1 MAADEKTEQATP
13 KKRRDERKK
22 GNIFLSKDVV
32 VVASLLGTFF
42 SLKLLFPGMYEA
54 ISTFLI
60 RYMNYASTKTEVTAE
75 FVSDMTREMIITFVR
90 VCVPLLMI
98 AVLLAIV
105 ATTAQTKLLF
115 STDALKPKFSRLS
128 PLQGFKRLFSSK
140 SLVEVLKGIIK
151 ISILIWIMY
160 DFFIGQL
167 INFERTLKLDLI
179 SSTAFVLDCVMK
191 LVMKVSIAFVAISAF
206 DYFYQWWDYEK
217 QLKMSKQE
225 VKEEYKQTE
234 GNPQIKGKIKE
245 LQRRMAMSRMMQS
258 VPTADVVLRNPS
270 HFAVALKYDGE
281 KDAAPIVVAKG
292 QDEVAFRIIKI
303 AEENGVQVVEN
314 KPVARALYAMTKVSG
329 MIPEEFYGTVA
340 EILVYVYKLEGKDL
354 MGKKK

>member
-75 FVSDMTREMIITFVR
+75 FVSDMTIEMIVTFVR

-105 ATTAQTKLLF
+105 ATAAQTKLLF

-292 QDEVAFRIIKI
+292 QDEIAFRIIKI

>member
-292 QDEVAFRIIKI
+292 QDEIAFKIIQI

>member
-54 ISTFLI
+54 ISTFLVK
-60 RYMNYASTKTEVTAE
+60 YMNYASTKTEVTAE
-75 FVSDMTREMIITFVR
+75 FVSDMTIEMIVTFVR

-105 ATTAQTKLLF
+105 ATAAQTKLLF

>member
-1 MAADEKTEQATP
+1 LAADEKTEQATP

-54 ISTFLI
+54 ISTFLVK
-60 RYMNYASTKTEVTAE
+60 YMNYASTKTEVTAE

-105 ATTAQTKLLF
+105 ATAAQTKLLF

>member
-54 ISTFLI
+54 ISTFLVK
-60 RYMNYASTKTEVTAE
+60 YMNYASTKTEVTAE
-75 FVSDMTREMIITFVR
+75 FVSDMTIEMIVTFVR

-105 ATTAQTKLLF
+105 ATAAQTKLLF

-292 QDEVAFRIIKI
+292 QDEIAFKIIQI

>member
-32 VVASLLGTFF
+32 VVVSLLGTFF
-42 SLKLLFPGMYEA
+42 SLKLLFPSMYEA
-54 ISTFLI
+54 LSTFLL
-60 RYMNYASTKTEVTAE
+60 RYMSYAYSKTEVTAE
-75 FVSDMTREMIITFVR
+75 FISDMTIEMIITFVR

-98 AVLLAIV
+98 AVLLAVI
-105 ATTAQTKLLF
+105 ATAAQTKLLF

-128 PLQGFKRLFSSK
+128 PLQGFKKMFSSK
-140 SLVEVLKGIIK
+140 SIVEVVKGIIK
-151 ISILIWIMY
+151 ISILIYIIY
-160 DFFIGQL
+160 DFFMGQL
-167 INFERTLKLDLI
+167 INFEKTLKLDLI
-179 SSTAFVLDCVMK
+179 SSSAYILDCVIK
-191 LVMKVSIAFVAISAF
+191 LVMKVSIAFVVISAF
-206 DYFYQWWDYEK
+206 DYLYQWWDYER

-258 VPTADVVLRNPS
+258 VPDADVVLRNPT

-281 KDAAPIVVAKG
+281 KDIAPIVVAKG
-292 QDEVAFRIIKI
+292 QDEIALRIVKI

-314 KPVARALYAMTKVSG
+314 KPIARALYAMTQVSG
-329 MIPEEFYGTVA
+329 TIPEEFYGTIA
-340 EILVYVYKLEGKDL
+340 EILVYVYKLDGKDL
-354 MGKKK
+354 TGKKK

>member
-75 FVSDMTREMIITFVR
+75 FVSDMTIEMIVTFVR

-105 ATTAQTKLLF
+105 ATAAQTKLLF

-292 QDEVAFRIIKI
+292 QDEIAFKIIKI

>member
-1 MAADEKTEQATP
+1 LAADEKTEQATP

-54 ISTFLI
+54 ISTFLVK
-60 RYMNYASTKTEVTAE
+60 YMNYASTKTEVTAE
-75 FVSDMTREMIITFVR
+75 FVSDMTIEMIVTFVR

-105 ATTAQTKLLF
+105 ATAAQTKLLF

-179 SSTAFVLDCVMK
+179 SSSAYILDCVIK
-191 LVMKVSIAFVAISAF
+191 LVMKVSIAFVVI
-206 DYFYQWWDYEK
+206 
-217 QLKMSKQE
+217 
-225 VKEEYKQTE
+225 
-234 GNPQIKGKIKE
+234 
-245 LQRRMAMSRMMQS
+245 MA
-258 VPTADVVLRNPS
+258 
-270 HFAVALKYDGE
+270 
-281 KDAAPIVVAKG
+281 
-292 QDEVAFRIIKI
+292 
-303 AEENGVQVVEN
+303 
-314 KPVARALYAMTKVSG
+314 
-329 MIPEEFYGTVA
+329 
-340 EILVYVYKLEGKDL
+340 
-354 MGKKK
+354 

>member
-1 MAADEKTEQATP
+1 
-13 KKRRDERKK
+13 
-22 GNIFLSKDVV
+22 
-32 VVASLLGTFF
+32 
-42 SLKLLFPGMYEA
+42 
-54 ISTFLI
+54 
-60 RYMNYASTKTEVTAE
+60 
-75 FVSDMTREMIITFVR
+75 
-90 VCVPLLMI
+90 
-98 AVLLAIV
+98 
-105 ATTAQTKLLF
+105 
-115 STDALKPKFSRLS
+115 
-128 PLQGFKRLFSSK
+128 
-140 SLVEVLKGIIK
+140 
-151 ISILIWIMY
+151 MY

-292 QDEVAFRIIKI
+292 QDEIAFKIIQI

>member
-54 ISTFLI
+54 ISTFLVK
-60 RYMNYASTKTEVTAE
+60 YMNYASTKTEVTAE

-105 ATTAQTKLLF
+105 ATAAQTKLLF

-292 QDEVAFRIIKI
+292 QDEIAFKIIQI

>member
-128 PLQGFKRLFSSK
+128 PLQGFKKLFSSK

-292 QDEVAFRIIKI
+292 QDEIAFKIIKI

>member
-54 ISTFLI
+54 ISTFLVK
-60 RYMNYASTKTEVTAE
+60 YMNYASTKTEVTAE

-105 ATTAQTKLLF
+105 ATAAQTKLLF

-281 KDAAPIVVAKG
+281 KDVAPIVVAKG

>member
-54 ISTFLI
+54 ISTFLVK
-60 RYMNYASTKTEVTAE
+60 YMNYASTKTEVTAE

-105 ATTAQTKLLF
+105 ATAAQTKLLF

-314 KPVARALYAMTKVSG
+314 KPDRKSTRLNSSHR
-329 MIPEEFYGTVA
+329 
-340 EILVYVYKLEGKDL
+340 
-354 MGKKK
+354 

>member
-32 VVASLLGTFF
+32 VVSSLLGTFF
-42 SLKLLFPGMYEA
+42 CLKLLFPGMYVA
-54 ISTFLI
+54 LRTFLL
-60 RYMNYASTKTEVTAE
+60 RYMNYAAVKTEVTEE
-75 FVSDMTREMIITFVR
+75 FVSDMTIEMIITFVR

-105 ATTAQTKLLF
+105 ATAAQTKLLF
-115 STDALKPKFSRLS
+115 STDSLKPKFSRLS
-128 PLQGFKRLFSSK
+128 PLQGFKKLFSSK
-140 SLVEVLKGIIK
+140 SLVEVLKGIVK
-151 ISILIWIMY
+151 ITILICIMY
-160 DFFIGQL
+160 NFFVGQL
-167 INFERTLKLDLI
+167 INFERTLKLDLV
-179 SSTAFVLDCVMK
+179 SSTVFVLDCVMK
-191 LVMKVSIAFVAISAF
+191 LIMKVSIAFIAISVF

-225 VKEEYKQTE
+225 VKEEFKQTE
-234 GNPQIKGKIKE
+234 GNPQIKGKIRE

-258 VPTADVVLRNPS
+258 VPEADVVLRNPT

-281 KDAAPIVVAKG
+281 KDAAPVVVAKG
-292 QDEVAFRIIKI
+292 QDEVALRIIKV

-314 KPVARALYAMTKVSG
+314 KAVARALYAMTQVSG

-340 EILVYVYKLEGKDL
+340 EILVYVYKLNGRDL
-354 MGKKK
+354 TGKKK

>member
-105 ATTAQTKLLF
+105 ATAAQTKLLF

-151 ISILIWIMY
+151 ITILIWIMY
-160 DFFIGQL
+160 SFFIGQL

-179 SSTAFVLDCVMK
+179 SSTAFVLDCIIK

-292 QDEVAFRIIKI
+292 QDEIAFRIIKI

>member
-75 FVSDMTREMIITFVR
+75 FVSDMTIEMIVTFVR

-105 ATTAQTKLLF
+105 ATAAQTKLLF

-292 QDEVAFRIIKI
+292 QDEIAFKIIQI

>member
-75 FVSDMTREMIITFVR
+75 FVSDMTIEMIVTFVR

-105 ATTAQTKLLF
+105 ATAAQTKLLF

-191 LVMKVSIAFVAISAF
+191 LVMKVSIAFIAISAF

>member
-54 ISTFLI
+54 ISTFLVK
-60 RYMNYASTKTEVTAE
+60 YMNYASTKTEVTAE

-105 ATTAQTKLLF
+105 ATAAQTKLLF

>member
-1 MAADEKTEQATP
+1 LAADEKTEQATP

-32 VVASLLGTFF
+32 VVVSLLGTFF

-54 ISTFLI
+54 ISTFLVK
-60 RYMNYASTKTEVTAE
+60 YMNYASVKTEVTAE
-75 FVSDMTREMIITFVR
+75 FVSDMTIEMIVTFVR

-105 ATTAQTKLLF
+105 ATAAQTKLLF
-115 STDALKPKFSRLS
+115 SIDALKPKFSRLS

-281 KDAAPIVVAKG
+281 KDVAPIVVAKG